1 MLGRLVL
8 IFLQVAA
15 GWALAPFLRQY
26 IPVSGAFDLFVYAGL
41 FALIVYVTGILAAL
55 IVKDVGSPS
64 PAALTTSLV
73 VALIAAAF
81 ATYGM
86 DLIPQIP
93 GGTISKRGLVLAGA
107 VLGFMFRR

>member
-8 IFLQVAA
+8 IFLQVAI
-15 GWALAPFLRQY
+15 GWTGAPFIRQH
-26 IPVSGAFDLFVYAGL
+26 IPVSGAFDLFVYAAIFGV
-41 FALIVYVTGILAAL
+41 IVYIAGILAAL
-55 IVKDVGSPS
+55 VVKDVGSPS

-81 ATYGM
+81 ATYGW
-86 DLIPQIP
+86 DLVPQLP

-107 VLGFMFRR
+107 VLGYMFRR